1 MHAAWLY
8 RLRFIKRHLLML
20 LIALGWLLIQSQVA
34 IASHGCALPVAGEAM
49 AQQHLHHLAM
59 NDNAPKAH
67 AMKAPLCEKHCVPDL
82 VQKETHHP
90 SLAALPAT
98 LTLAVAEPVCT
109 FTPARNW
116 ALTPPAAGPPA
127 TIRFCRFRE

>member
-20 LIALGWLLIQSQVA
+20 LIALGWLLIQSQMA
-34 IASHGCALPVAGEAM
+34 IASHGCTLPVPSEAM

-59 NDNAPKAH
+59 GDDAPKAH
-67 AMKAPLCEKHCVPDL
+67 AMKAPLCEKHCVPDQ
-82 VQKETHHP
+82 VQKESHYP
-90 SLAALPAT
+90 SLEALPAT
-98 LTLAVAEPVCT
+98 LTLAISEPVCSAIT
-109 FTPARNW
+109 SRSW
-116 ALTPPAAGPPA
+116 VLTPPAAGPPA

>member
-20 LIALGWLLIQSQVA
+20 LIAFGWLLFQSQVA
-34 IASHGCALPVAGEAM
+34 IASHDCDLPVQGESM
-49 AQQHLHHLAM
+49 LVQHM
-59 NDNAPKAH
+59 NHMSMGDNAPQTH
-67 AMKAPLCEKHCVPDL
+67 AMKTPLCEKHCVPDL
-82 VQKETHHP
+82 VQKDTYHP
-90 SLAALPAT
+90 SLVALPVT
-98 LTLAVAEPVCT
+98 LTLAVAEPVCSSVSHDG
-109 FTPARNW
+109 W

>member
-20 LIALGWLLIQSQVA
+20 LIALGWLLIQSQMA
-34 IASHGCALPVAGEAM
+34 IASHGCALPVPGEAM

-59 NDNAPKAH
+59 GDDAPKAH
-67 AMKAPLCEKHCVPDL
+67 AMKAPLCEKHCVPDQ
-82 VQKETHHP
+82 VQKESHYP

-98 LTLAVAEPVCT
+98 LTLAIAEPVCSAIT
-109 FTPARNW
+109 SRSW
-116 ALTPPAAGPPA
+116 VLTPPAVGPPA